1 MELLEDLKI
10 DPQVAYTYDELG
22 AVCHYLQQTQESEMY
37 YRKAIRIN
45 SHLASSFYG
54 LAQVS
59 IARRK
64 YEQALKWL
72 ANAQALDPQ
81 SASVHFLKA
90 KALEGLGRRDDAK
103 HEYDVVARMQKE
115 VRDDLERHISGT
127 EIPNP
132 DLEEH

>member
-1 MELLEDLKI
+1 LEDLKI

-22 AVCHYLQQTQESEMY
+22 AVCHYLQQTNESEMY
-37 YRKAIRIN
+37 YRKAIQIN

-59 IARRK
+59 IGRRE
-64 YEQALKWL
+64 YEQALRWL

-81 SASVHFLKA
+81 SASVHYLKA

-103 HEYDVVARMQKE
+103 NELAVVLRMQKT
-115 VRDDLERHISGT
+115 VRDDLERHISGG

-132 DLEEH
+132 DLDEH